1 MKTLVVYSLPL
12 CKYLLKQGYI
22 ISDVAPN
29 RKIQGNL
36 VFYFK
41 NEDGILDAMR
51 EHNHPIV
58 NKYKDNICIK

>member
-1 MKTLVVYSLPL
+1 MKSLVVYSLPL
-12 CKYLLKQGYI
+12 CKHLLRQGYI
-22 ISDVAPN
+22 ISDIAPN
-29 RKIQGNL
+29 KKIQGNL

-58 NKYKDNICIK
+58 KEFKNK